1 MRLNKIIMKRI
12 YLFLTAILLAAFAVP
27 AMAQTTTTVQPPQ
40 TSGANLIPYKTL
52 VEEYGL
58 AELGYRTGSDLSTN
72 GNANI
77 YQANSAYT
85 STMTT
90 DGNSY
95 RWALGTNK
103 YYGDIIIPE
112 EINGTKVTRLS
123 KADSWSGGTGTFQCS
138 YITSVSLPSTITTI
152 DQASFSDCPYLE
164 RITVAEGNKNFVTI
178 DDCLYKLDNNGNPT
192 TLVAVPGSKA
202 TVAIDSRVTT
212 IATSALDGCRNIK
225 ELTISSTTLNS
236 IGTYAFADMNLDKL
250 VVYAENDVPDVS
262 YNTFDNCKITAIYVD
277 ADLVDDYK
285 RADYWKNYKI
295 YPIEDIEVAG
305 SFEVVAELTKTLNDE
320 NEVAQIVELK
330 VTGAKGETFADE
342 IPTGWTFTHQNG
354 TEYEMTL
361 ELSADK
367 KSVIIT
373 FPGQTINT
381 TGKYTLNVTE
391 ASLKT
396 DEGDL
401 CNLYQK
407 IWVIE
412 EAEVITK
419 NVKRDV
425 VLYINDS
432 DESFSWKYKDDT
444 NTEVSSPATH
454 IIGNTLYI
462 KTDDGVHDINTNTTT
477 FTTTEYY
484 SSKADYKRTFKNNKW
499 QALYVPFDLV
509 YDKLAL
515 TTLEIAVIT
524 GVTETVDKD
533 NNVVWFYVTAE
544 ILEAGQTIPANTP
557 CVIRSIQQEGITIER
572 SLSLVSGTKIDAS
585 GANVIE
591 HEGNKGNTYRFTG
604 QYTKTGITDDDKTY
618 AMAGG
623 ALKQPT
629 PGAPVSL
636 GAYRWYLEINPSDEN
651 ATATFSF
658 GRFENEG
665 TTGVEEV
672 RTEDANVKGIYDLQ
686 GRKID
691 EITKPGLYIV
701 DGKKVL
707 VK

>member
-1 MRLNKIIMKRI
+1 M
-12 YLFLTAILLAAFAVP
+12 LAVFAVP
-27 AMAQTTTTVQPPQ
+27 AMAQTTTVVQPPK

-58 AELGYRTGSDLSTN
+58 AGLGYRTGSDLNKYSNTTVQRAS
-72 GNANI
+72 NAYN
-77 YQANSAYT
+77 NT
-85 STMTT
+85 LTT
-90 DGNSY
+90 DGKTY
-95 RWALGTNK
+95 RWALGANK
-103 YYGDIIIPE
+103 YYGDITIPE
-112 EINGTKVTRLS
+112 GVTTL
-123 KADSWSGGTGTFQCS
+123 KKGDWGDGTGTFQCS
-138 YITSVSLPSTITTI
+138 YITSCQLPATLTTVGE
-152 DQASFSDCPYLE
+152 AAFADCPYLE
-164 RITVAEGNKNFVTI
+164 RITVAEGNNNFVTI
-178 DDCLYKLDNNGNPT
+178 DDCLYKLDSNKNPT

-202 TVAIDSRVTT
+202 SVSIDERVTT

-250 VVYAENDVPDVS
+250 TIYSTKVPTVADI
-262 YNTFDNCKITAIYVD
+262 NAFTDCNIAAIYVD
-277 ADLVDDYK
+277 KNLVSSYK
-285 RADYWKNYKI
+285 RATGWKKYEAVI
-295 YPIEDIEVAG
+295 YPIEDMEVAG
-305 SFEVVAELTKTLNDE
+305 SFEVVAELTQILTDK

-330 VTGAKGETFADE
+330 VTGAKGETFAGE
-342 IPTGWTFTHQNG
+342 KTPTEWTFTHQDG
-354 TEYEMTL
+354 TKYEMTL
-361 ELSADK
+361 NFADEN

-381 TGKYTLNVTE
+381 PGKYTLNVTE

-396 DEGDL
+396 DEGAL

-412 EAEVITK
+412 EAEVITQ

-432 DESFSWKYKDDT
+432 DESFSWKYIDDT
-444 NTEVSSPATH
+444 NREVSSSATH

-462 KTDDGVHDINTNTTT
+462 KTDDGVHDTNNNTTT

-515 TTLEIAVIT
+515 TTLEIAVIK

-591 HEGNKGNTYRFTG
+591 LEGNKGNTYRFTG
-604 QYTKTGITDDDKTY
+604 QYTKTGITDNDMTY

-629 PGAPVSL
+629 QDTTVSL

-658 GRFENEG
+658 GRFDNEG
-665 TTGVEEV
+665 TTGINEV
-672 RTEDANVKGIYDLQ
+672 TTENANVKGIYDLQ

-701 DGKKVL
+701 DGVKVL

>member
-1 MRLNKIIMKRI
+1 MKRI
-12 YLFLTAILLAAFAVP
+12 YLFLTAVILAAFAVP
-27 AMAQTTTTVQPPQ
+27 AAAQTTTAVQPPQ
-40 TSGANLIPYKTL
+40 TSGADLIPYKTL

-58 AELGYRTGSDLSTN
+58 ADLGYRTGSDLEITGTAAFHN
-72 GNANI
+72 GN
-77 YQANSAYT
+77 AYT

-90 DGNSY
+90 DGSRY

-103 YYGDIIIPE
+103 YYGDIIVPE
-112 EINGTKVTRLS
+112 NVTSLS
-123 KADSWSGGTGTFQCS
+123 KNSTGTFQCS
-138 YITSVSLPSTITTI
+138 YITTCKIPAGLTTVG
-152 DQASFSDCPYLE
+152 DAAFADCPYLE
-164 RITVAEGNKNFVTI
+164 SITVAEGNNNFVTI
-178 DDCLYKLDNNGNPT
+178 DDCLYKLDNNDNPT

-202 TVAIDSRVTT
+202 AVTIDSRVTT
-212 IATSALDGCRNIK
+212 IGNSALDGCRNIK

-236 IGTYAFADMNLDKL
+236 IGTYGFADMNLDKL
-250 VVYAENDVPDVS
+250 VVYAENDVPDVTGT
-262 YNTFDNCKITAIYVD
+262 TFENCNITAIYVD

-285 RADYWKNYKI
+285 AARYWRDYNI

-305 SFEVVAELTKTLNDE
+305 SFEVVAELTKILNED

-330 VTGAKGETFADE
+330 VTGANGETFADE

-373 FPGQTINT
+373 FPDQTINT

-396 DEGDL
+396 DGGDL

-419 NVKRDV
+419 NVKRDI

-557 CVIRSIQQEGITIER
+557 CVIRSIQQEGITVER

-591 HEGNKGNTYRFTG
+591 LEGNKGNKYRFTG
-604 QYTKTGITDDDKTY
+604 QYTKTGIKDNDMTY

-629 PGAPVSL
+629 QGTTVSL

-658 GRFENEG
+658 GRFDNEG

-672 RTEDANVKGIYDLQ
+672 KTENGNMKGIYDLQ

-691 EITKPGLYIV
+691 EISKPGLYIV

>member
-1 MRLNKIIMKRI
+1 M
-12 YLFLTAILLAAFAVP
+12 LAAFAVP
-27 AMAQTTTTVQPPQ
+27 AMAQTTTVVQPPK

-58 AELGYRTGSDLSTN
+58 ADLGYRTGGDLNKYNNTTVQRAST
-72 GNANI
+72 
-77 YQANSAYT
+77 AY
-85 STMTT
+85 SEILTT
-90 DGNSY
+90 DDKKYS
-95 RWALGTNK
+95 WALGANK

-112 EINGTKVTRLS
+112 GVTTL
-123 KADSWSGGTGTFQCS
+123 KKGDWGDGTGTFQCS
-138 YITSVSLPSTITTI
+138 YITSCQLPATLTTVGE
-152 DQASFSDCPYLE
+152 AAFADCPYLG

-178 DDCLYKLDNNGNPT
+178 DDCLYKLDNNKNPT

-202 TVAIDSRVTT
+202 SVSIDERVTT

-250 VVYAENDVPDVS
+250 TIYSTKVPTVA
-262 YNTFDNCKITAIYVD
+262 NTNAFTDCNIAAIYVQK
-277 ADLVDDYK
+277 DLVSSYK
-285 RADYWKNYKI
+285 RATGWGKYEAVI

-305 SFEVVAELTKTLNDE
+305 SFEVVAELTQILTDK

-330 VTGAKGETFADE
+330 VTGAKGETFAGE

-373 FPGQTINT
+373 FPGQTINA

-396 DEGDL
+396 DKGAL

-407 IWVIE
+407 IWIIE
-412 EAEVITK
+412 EAEVITQ

-432 DESFSWKYKDDT
+432 DENFSWKYIDDT
-444 NTEVSSPATH
+444 NKEVSSPATH

-462 KTDDGVHDINTNTTT
+462 KTDDGVYDINTNTTT

-515 TTLEIAVIT
+515 TTLEIAVIK

-544 ILEAGQTIPANTP
+544 ILEAGQIIPANTP

-591 HEGNKGNTYRFTG
+591 LTGNKGNKYRFTG
-604 QYTKTGITDDDKTY
+604 QYTKTGIKDNDMTY

-629 PGAPVSL
+629 QGTTVSL

-658 GRFENEG
+658 GRFDNEG
-665 TTGVEEV
+665 TTGINEV
-672 RTEDANVKGIYDLQ
+672 TTENANVKGIYDLQ